1 MKYLVDSMEMRA
13 MDRHSI
19 DTIGIPSIVL
29 MERAALSA
37 VQEMKGRLIGRP
49 SILVFCGTG
58 NNGADGLAMARMLTM
73 DRYRLRDCCDWE
85 RQSRHRRV
93 EAAMSYL

>member
-73 DRYRLRDCCDWE
+73 D
-85 RQSRHRRV
+85 
-93 EAAMSYL
+93 SYPCEIAVIWNVSHATEEWKLQCHIC

>member
-29 MERAALSA
+29 MER
-37 VQEMKGRLIGRP
+37 
-49 SILVFCGTG
+49 
-58 NNGADGLAMARMLTM
+58 
-73 DRYRLRDCCDWE
+73 DRTVGCSGE
-85 RQSRHRRV
+85 
-93 EAAMSYL
+93 

>member
-29 MERAALSA
+29 MERAATVGCSGD
-37 VQEMKGRLIGRP
+37 E
-49 SILVFCGTG
+49 
-58 NNGADGLAMARMLTM
+58 GAS
-73 DRYRLRDCCDWE
+73 DRTPLDSCLLRN
-85 RQSRHRRV
+85 RQ
-93 EAAMSYL
+93 

>member
-29 MERAALSA
+29 MGTRPHC
-37 VQEMKGRLIGRP
+37 RLFR
-49 SILVFCGTG
+49 
-58 NNGADGLAMARMLTM
+58 R
-73 DRYRLRDCCDWE
+73 
-85 RQSRHRRV
+85 SRGV
-93 EAAMSYL
+93 